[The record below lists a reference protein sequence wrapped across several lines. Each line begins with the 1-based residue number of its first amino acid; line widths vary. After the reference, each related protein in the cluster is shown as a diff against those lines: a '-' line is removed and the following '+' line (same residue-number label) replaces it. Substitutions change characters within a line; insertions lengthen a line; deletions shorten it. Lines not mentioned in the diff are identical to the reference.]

1 MTPEGL
7 DVLLSF
13 HIAQGHIGNILRTLK
28 FIQGTSVILNA
39 MVQVVC
45 VKL

>member
-1 MTPEGL
+1 MTSEGL

-13 HIAQGHIGNILRTLK
+13 HVAQGHIANILRTLK
-28 FIQGTSVILNA
+28 FIRGTSVILNA
-39 MVQVVC
+39 IVQVVC